1 MWYSFPGFHLSLCAP
16 VLRQR
21 MRQLVSGAAKLRHG
35 KATQMSRSFRLYS
48 CWHWLSGRR
57 PNLPGAW
64 YAGYRSRPSIRPIGF
79 SRRPGRSSMCDRSR
93 GLADLS
99 SGGNDSSANA
109 ALAGPDDLEL
119 SLVANFFH
127 AASRSPRWRLKT
139 RYPGDRSP
147 IGEPTTLV
155 IE

>member
-1 MWYSFPGFHLSLCAP
+1 MVPSAANAATCLLSTFN
-16 VLRQR
+16 
-21 MRQLVSGAAKLRHG
+21 SGAAKLRHG
-35 KATQMSRSFRLYS
+35 KATQISRSFRLYG

-57 PNLPGAW
+57 HQP
-64 YAGYRSRPSIRPIGF
+64 AGRMVCRSTEADLQSAQLGF
-79 SRRPGRSSMCDRSR
+79 RADLDGPLCDDRSR

-127 AASRSPRWRLKT
+127 AASHGVRPRNYPAPFGRHRRLHL
-139 RYPGDRSP
+139 GAMA
-147 IGEPTTLV
+147 
-155 IE
+155 

>member
-1 MWYSFPGFHLSLCAP
+1 MVPSAANAATCLPSTFN
-16 VLRQR
+16 
-21 MRQLVSGAAKLRHG
+21 SGAAKLRHG
-35 KATQMSRSFRLYS
+35 KATQMSRSFRLCG

-57 PNLPGAW
+57 PHLPGAW

-119 SLVANFFH
+119 SLVANFFY
-127 AASRSPRWRLKT
+127 AASHSVRPRNYPDPFGRHRRLHL
-139 RYPGDRSP
+139 GAMA
-147 IGEPTTLV
+147 
-155 IE
+155 